1 MSKSYI
7 SQKCSKFKRGQMSYL
22 APSRHMTEDEGNKLL
37 APEVTSRARSNL
49 TRPTSGE
56 RHGSNTPQLKK
67 SEVVFNATKNQI
79 RANECH
85 NVI

>member
-56 RHGSNTPQLKK
+56 RHGSNAPQLKNLK
-67 SEVVFNATKNQI
+67 SFLMQQKNKL
-79 RANECH
+79 ELT
-85 NVI
+85 NVTM